1 MGLCQ
6 MKHQRRRSEQFP
18 RGNVYELPEAAPR
31 PDEPSVALDLVYQA
45 ADAFRASQDRARE
58 TEARAQFLC
67 RQASEK
73 VRHAEMRAESAEQ
86 AYRELMSAVD
96 QKLKDAHRALEQA
109 QANVSTQT
117 DRQIAAEFRAQQAEA
132 EMRETKRALALVEQA
147 IRKRL
152 LNDSVR
158 EIDRLNAVA

>member
-1 MGLCQ
+1 
-6 MKHQRRRSEQFP
+6 MKQQRRRSEQLP
-18 RGNVYELPEAAPR
+18 RGNVYELPGSAPGSE
-31 PDEPSVALDLVYQA
+31 EPSVALDLVYQA

-58 TEARAQFLC
+58 TEARAQYLC

-86 AYRELMSAVD
+86 AYRELMAAVD

-109 QANVSTQT
+109 QANVSIQM
-117 DRQIAAEFRAQQAEA
+117 DKQLAAEFRAQQAEA
-132 EMRETKRALALVEQA
+132 EMRETKRALTLVEEA